1 MNNFEHAID
10 ASVDA
15 QNSAGSAADENARYM
30 ESLDAKVSKLKSTF
44 QQLSLSVVDSGLV
57 KGMLD
62 LATGFLQL
70 ANTDIG
76 TFVTQSTL
84 LGGALWGG
92 AGLIKASNILPNLLG
107 KVVSS
112 GGAVA
117 KIAGVLTKVVGL
129 SAGKFI
135 LLAGAIAAVVAIVPQ
150 IVDNFKRAVDPL
162 HDAQSKL
169 EEYNEELKTNKERL
183 EELEKIPE
191 YRRTDAINDEIKALK
206 EKNEELE
213 KSIKLEQQRAID
225 EAFSKKYGSKKELK
239 GFNIK
244 YTIDDYSQAFGFLK
258 EAGENERIL
267 VENAE
272 EALAALV
279 RTGQESAETVGG
291 AWIKSKGDAVKALE
305 SLGYSLEEGSK
316 KISQEE
322 YFRGLGEQL
331 KEMNDEFSANK
342 DVVNQDFIDK
352 YSKLSKEF
360 KSLKEGM
367 EGVTDIRVE
376 SWMQEVLDKYG
387 NLIDTVPELQDA
399 FYNVDST
406 ISELGD
412 GVEITQGQFEQ
423 LKRNYGDAVELL
435 TETSDGWKLSESNLH
450 DFMIAVGDVNTSIDD
465 LNNGLSINDTQYQ
478 KLIGTYPQ
486 LSGMLEK
493 SGDSWVLMADKTEAF
508 KEATSGLDGAVGEAA
523 TATGELGGA
532 AGETTGNVEGLS
544 DANETAKTKAN
555 NATNAISKESDA
567 VSGLASATEGA
578 SGRVI
583 SAQTRMSTVVTSE
596 SRARK
601 TQLQS
606 EYTLVENLI
615 KKYNE
620 LKEARAGSG
629 GLSGPRAV
637 SYDASSMPR
646 GISFFASEEQLD
658 DQTKTFKEQ
667 IEIMEHRL
675 FLMEKEGK
683 SEEDRIVQ
691 IRAIQAELEKQK
703 QWYYSQGLDAN
714 SEYIRDLEKQW
725 WGFEDDIK
733 DLYKD
738 QADVYETL
746 FSAVADK
753 AKDEIEALKEKKDAI
768 KAENEAIEEQI
779 QKQEALD
786 NLAKAKQQKV
796 LVFKDG
802 RMQYVSDVD
811 AVSEAQ
817 KNLDEIGRKEEED
830 KRLEEIDKEIEKWEE
845 MRDQWGSVAK
855 EYKKFQDLLMLE
867 QKLGIKLEGENWEQR
882 LGNLQ
887 DYVDKYNELMSKAN
901 AVGKVENAVVTPF
914 QPPSKYGPENV
925 SSSSGIPLIKNNKV
939 FPIHSSVANKPTFS
953 GLPSSSPNLSNI
965 TSGLSQVVNIAIEK
979 FSPVLPN
986 VSDGEGFANYMKNN
1000 FWRETL
1006 HYVKA

>member
-76 TFVTQSTL
+76 TFVTQVAL
-84 LGGALWGG
+84 LGSVMYGFS
-92 AGLIKASNILPNLLG
+92 GLIKASNILPSLFG
-107 KVVSS
+107 KIASS
-112 GGAVA
+112 GGALS
-117 KIAGVLTKVVGL
+117 KIVGFLGKVVGL
-129 SAGKFI
+129 SAGKF
-135 LLAGAIAAVVAIVPQ
+135 LLIAAAIGAVIALAPSV
-150 IVDNFKRAVDPL
+150 IDCFKKMTDPVY
-162 HDAQSKL
+162 DAESKL
-169 EEYNEELKTNKERL
+169 ADYNEELKTNKERL
-183 EELEKIPE
+183 EELQKIPE
-191 YRRTDAINDEIKALK
+191 YRRTDEINDEIRALQ
-206 EKNEELE
+206 EKNRELE
-213 KSIKLEQQRAID
+213 RSIELEEYNAKKARY
-225 EAFSKKYGSKKELK
+225 EKKYGGTHGVEEFFIKKGSID
-239 GFNIK
+239 GFG
-244 YTIDDYSQAFGFLK
+244 DYVYEQTNSWTQASIATVQTAEQALEALVKNGRESSEAVSQAWEESGHSAKAAL
-258 EAGENERIL
+258 
-267 VENAE
+267 
-272 EALAALV
+272 EALGY
-279 RTGQESAETVGG
+279 T
-291 AWIKSKGDAVKALE
+291 LE
-305 SLGYSLEEGSK
+305 SHTK
-316 KISQEE
+316 QISQEE
-322 YFRGLGEQL
+322 YFTGLVKDIEDL
-331 KEMNDEFSANK
+331 NTAFFANNN
-342 DVVNQDFIDK
+342 VVDQDFINKYGELSKALKELQSESEGLTGFDVPEWAKEVIDK
-352 YSKLSKEF
+352 Y
-360 KSLKEGM
+360 
-367 EGVTDIRVE
+367 E
-376 SWMQEVLDKYG
+376 S
-387 NLIDTVPELQDA
+387 LIDITPELQDA
-399 FYNVDST
+399 FY
-406 ISELGD
+406 
-412 GVEITQGQFEQ
+412 
-423 LKRNYGDAVELL
+423 
-435 TETSDGWKLSESNLH
+435 
-450 DFMIAVGDVNTSIDD
+450 DVNTTIGELNEGIEITSGQYEQLARQFPEIAEYLAESGDGWVVASEKIEDFKRAIGDTDQSIQD
-465 LNNGLSINDTQYQ
+465 LTEGASINETQFAV
-478 KLIGTYPQ
+478 LSSTYKKAAD
-486 LSGMLEK
+486 MLEENGGK
-493 SGDSWVLMADKTEAF
+493 YTLAADKVDAFIQAIVEANGVS
-508 KEATSGLDGAVGEAA
+508 EDSEGSMQRGADGVA
-523 TATGELGGA
+523 
-532 AGETTGNVEGLS
+532 GLS

-658 DQTKTFKEQ
+658 DQTKAFKEQ

-796 LVFKDG
+796 LAFKDG

-939 FPIHSSVANKPTFS
+939 FPNHSSVANKPTFS
-953 GLPSSSPNLSNI
+953 GLPSSSPKLSNI

>member
-76 TFVTQSTL
+76 TFVTQVAL
-84 LGGALWGG
+84 LGSVMHGFS
-92 AGLIKASNILPNLLG
+92 GLVKASNILHSLSGKFLLIAAAI
-107 KVVSS
+107 
-112 GGAVA
+112 GAV
-117 KIAGVLTKVVGL
+117 IA
-129 SAGKFI
+129 
-135 LLAGAIAAVVAIVPQ
+135 LAPSVI
-150 IVDNFKRAVDPL
+150 DCFKKMTDPVY
-162 HDAQSKL
+162 DAESKL
-169 EEYNEELKTNKERL
+169 ADYNEELETNKERL
-183 EELEKIPE
+183 EELQKIPE
-191 YRRTDAINDEIKALK
+191 YRRTDEINDEIKALQ
-206 EKNEELE
+206 EKNRELERSIELE
-213 KSIKLEQQRAID
+213 KYNAKKARYNE
-225 EAFSKKYGSKKELK
+225 KYGGTHGVEGFIIKKGDID
-239 GFNIK
+239 GFG
-244 YTIDDYSQAFGFLK
+244 DYVYEQTNSWIQASIAHVQTAEQALEALVKNGRESSEAVSQAWEESGH
-258 EAGENERIL
+258 
-267 VENAE
+267 NAE
-272 EALAALV
+272 AALEALGY
-279 RTGQESAETVGG
+279 T
-291 AWIKSKGDAVKALE
+291 LE
-305 SLGYSLEEGSK
+305 SHTK
-316 KISQEE
+316 QISQEE
-322 YFRGLGEQL
+322 YFTGLVKDIEDL
-331 KEMNDEFSANK
+331 NTAFFANNN
-342 DVVNQDFIDK
+342 VVDQDFINKYGELSKALKELQSESEGLTGFDVPEWAKEVIDK
-352 YSKLSKEF
+352 Y
-360 KSLKEGM
+360 
-367 EGVTDIRVE
+367 E
-376 SWMQEVLDKYG
+376 S
-387 NLIDTVPELQDA
+387 LIDITPELQDA
-399 FYNVDST
+399 FY
-406 ISELGD
+406 
-412 GVEITQGQFEQ
+412 
-423 LKRNYGDAVELL
+423 
-435 TETSDGWKLSESNLH
+435 
-450 DFMIAVGDVNTSIDD
+450 DVNTTIGELNEGIEITSGQYEQLARQFPEIAEYLAESGDGWVVASEKIEDFKRAIGDTDQSIQD
-465 LNNGLSINDTQYQ
+465 LTEGASINETQFAV
-478 KLIGTYPQ
+478 LSSTYKKAAD
-486 LSGMLEK
+486 MLEENGGK
-493 SGDSWVLMADKTEAF
+493 YTLAADKVDAFIQAIVEANGVS
-508 KEATSGLDGAVGEAA
+508 EDSEGSMQRGADGVA
-523 TATGELGGA
+523 
-532 AGETTGNVEGLS
+532 GLS

-733 DLYKD
+733 DLYKN

-746 FSAVADK
+746 FSAVSDK

-845 MRDQWGSVAK
+845 MRDQWGSVTK